1 MGDQDDGFALFAQPT
16 QNAEQLV
23 GLGGGQHAGGF
34 VQDQDVGLPVQRLED
49 FDALLHPHAQILDHG
64 VGVHVQPV
72 FFLQRHQLLA
82 GLAQG
87 GRQRPAVLGAQNDI
101 FQHGE
106 VFDQLEMLEHH
117 ADACCN
123 CGLAVGNVGFGA
135 ADENLASVGFV
146 KDVED
151 AHQGGFACA
160 VLADDPVDRAGH
172 HADRDVLVGLHGA
185 KGLGYAFEF
194 NRGGNGGG

>member
-1 MGDQDDGFALFAQPT
+1 MRNSWSAS
-16 QNAEQLV
+16 
-23 GLGGGQHAGGF
+23 AG
-34 VQDQDVGLPVQRLED
+34 DVGLPVQRLED

-72 FFLQRHQLLA
+72 FLFQRDQFLA
-82 GLAQG
+82 GLAQRRG
-87 GRQRPAVLGAQNDI
+87 QRPAVFGAQDDV

-106 VFDQLEMLEHH
+106 VFDQLEVLEHH
-117 ADACCN
+117 ADARRN
-123 CGLAVGNVGFGA
+123 RGLTVGNVGFGA
-135 ADENLASVGFV
+135 TDENLACVGFV
-146 KDVED
+146 KTVED

-172 HADRDVLVGLHGA
+172 HADRDVLVGLHRA